1 MNMKDYEN
9 IIKQI
14 KDKDDAAFKTLLEDH
29 YKMIYKI
36 IYSLNSFEN
45 DFAFDIESLY
55 QEGSIALYKAVFTYE
70 ADRGMSFSSYAYMCI
85 RSRLLVCYRNMRKY
99 REEEIYS
106 IDNHPNI
113 DYCLS
118 MASSCVSENPIAYH
132 HTKEF
137 NEDIGTF
144 VSKLSKEDQEIFRM
158 RVEKYSYKQI
168 AEKLNIS
175 TKRIDNR
182 LRKLRENLRK
192 HLNEGY

>member
-1 MNMKDYEN
+1 MKNVFKDGKFFYVKIEN
-9 IIKQI
+9 IYALITVI
-14 KDKDDAAFKTLLEDH
+14 LWGTLAPVN
-29 YKMIYKI
+29 KI
-36 IYSLNSFEN
+36 TLNSLN
-45 DFAFDIESLY
+45 
-55 QEGSIALYKAVFTYE
+55 
-70 ADRGMSFSSYAYMCI
+70 GMSFSSYAYMCI